1 MQTVEETVPSNA
13 VGGNTVNELDP
24 MDYPVP
30 GQSLTSDPGN
40 ANYESPP
47 EHNDPEKVVDEI
59 LATFER
65 PDVKKEILS
74 AIASG
79 YPVEA
84 IVNSVAIGGVAEG
97 KFSPDVAEI
106 IKPIVAL
113 YLIKSALEAGVPVI
127 PFTDEVLDEEV
138 VDRQLEE
145 ETMSS
150 MQELAPERARYAKG
164 KQFMADFE
172 QLAGEEKS
180 KLDAREKIRARE
192 AEMPTVESDGSF
204 LEMEEV

>member
-164 KQFMADFE
+164 KKFMADFE